1 MKDKKDIIDSLR
13 KGKREA
19 RKEWKNEVAKQ
30 SKSTTE
36 ESKAVAAK
44 LSDLRPAL
52 ALSDYEKDIFNTI
65 ATHLEMN
72 NMLATVDSI
81 MLTMLARNMFIYSV
95 ANDNLKGFEDYIQVH
110 TNGAISPSAA
120 ANLSKQ
126 AEDQILK
133 ISSKIG
139 LSPADRAKILGS
151 LPPPPE
157 KDDKD
162 PLLS

>member
-19 RKEWKNEVAKQ
+19 RKEWSTEVDRAAT
-30 SKSTTE
+30 STVPGE
-36 ESKAVAAK
+36 VNKAEILASMK
-44 LSDLRPAL
+44 PAL
-52 ALSDYEKDIFNTI
+52 ALSDYEKDIYT
-65 ATHLEMN
+65 AVAEYLSEAG
-72 NMLATVDSI
+72 MLNQVDSI
-81 MLTMLARNMFIYSV
+81 TLTMLARNLFMYKM
-95 ANDNLKGFEDYIQVH
+95 ANENLKDFEDYLQVH

-133 ISSKIG
+133 LSTKLG

-151 LPPPPE
+151 LPKP
-157 KDDKD
+157 DKGDEPD
-162 PLLS
+162 PLLQ